1 MKILLCLV
9 TVFISSFNAAE
20 EILLMPKNIL
30 DVRTGNLIKANVYIK
45 DGIIIKI
52 YKDIPSNKNIK
63 KIELKDITLLPG
75 LMDAHV
81 HLIGN
86 NKLNGYKSMSE
97 STQLAT
103 LYGAKN
109 AKDTLLAGFTTVRN
123 VGAGEFADVALRDA
137 INRNIVMGPTMIV
150 SGPTLSITGGH
161 GDNNLMPFAHNH
173 SNENHNIVDS
183 PWEARKAVRLNR
195 KFGANL
201 IKFTATGGVMSKN
214 TDVNARQFTYD
225 EMKAIVDEAHSHGM
239 KVAAHAH
246 GLEGIKTAIRAGVDS
261 IEHASYID
269 KETILLAIKKGTY
282 LSMDIYVS
290 DYILGEGVKTGILE
304 ESLEKERKVGK
315 QQRESFKL
323 AQSLGA
329 KMAFGTDAGIYDHG
343 DNANQFK
350 YMVEWGMSPLEA
362 IQSATINT
370 TNLIGLKNIGE
381 IKESFEADIIGVK
394 GNPLDNIEILQ
405 NVVFVMNNGQ
415 IVKNL

>member
-1 MKILLCLV
+1 MKKVFCILSI
-9 TVFISSFNAAE
+9 FISSLNFAE
-20 EILLMPKNIL
+20 ELLLMPKNIL
-30 DVRTGNLIKANVYIK
+30 DVRTGNLVKANVYIK

-52 YKDIPSNKNIK
+52 HKDIPLNKDIK
-63 KIELKDITLLPG
+63 RIELKDITLLPG

-123 VGAGEFADVALRDA
+123 VGAGEFADVALREA
-137 INRNIVMGPTMIV
+137 IDRKIVMGPTMIV
-150 SGPTLSITGGH
+150 SGPTLSISGGH
-161 GDNNLMPFAHNH
+161 GDNNLLPFAHAH
-173 SNENHNIVDS
+173 SDENHNIVDS

-269 KETILLAIKKGTY
+269 RETIMLAIKNGTY

-370 TNLIGLKNIGE
+370 TTLIGLKNIGE